1 MVSCSLERKF
11 KEKNNYRN
19 YLPFGVTQST
29 IVRESLLVVV
39 TGTEHSTHLGTRATR
54 ILLPL
59 VSTAKLAALLVR
71 FERLQISWSFWS
83 LSELN
88 QHSFMIAAA
97 SLLPIVAI
105 SVARFETVH
114 GYLFRLP
121 HFILQLIIFYGLQC
135 STAGVCWDAIL
146 FLLLLPCQLFHSC
159 GNEWSGQ
166 HWFHCLFGSRLGS
179 PVCGSGPLG
188 F

>member
-19 YLPFGVTQST
+19 YLPFGVTQSL

-71 FERLQISWSFWS
+71 FERLQISWSCWS

-121 HFILQLIIFYGLQC
+121 HFILHLIL
-135 STAGVCWDAIL
+135 W
-146 FLLLLPCQLFHSC
+146 
-159 GNEWSGQ
+159 
-166 HWFHCLFGSRLGS
+166 S
-179 PVCGSGPLG
+179 PVFNCRCVLGCDPLSTPTTMPALS
-188 F
+188 FLRQ